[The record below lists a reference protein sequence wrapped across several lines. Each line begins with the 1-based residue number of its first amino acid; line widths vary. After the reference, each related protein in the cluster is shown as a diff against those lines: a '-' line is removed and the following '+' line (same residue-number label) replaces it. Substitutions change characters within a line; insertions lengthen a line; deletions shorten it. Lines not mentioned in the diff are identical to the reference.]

1 MSSGDSRFA
10 KVFNDPRF
18 MVAPN
23 KVTKVKIDKRFET
36 MFKNKEFN
44 VVAKVDKYGR
54 KINKQDKHA
63 LQNYYTSKDDKEGS
77 SGSDSDSSDEEDLE
91 KAREEIK
98 KKLKAAREPLEED
111 SDAKEGKKFYDETGK
126 FHWSGESSGSSDDEG
141 EGEEDQ

>member
-1 MSSGDSRFA
+1 MSGDSRFA

-63 LQNYYTSKDDKEGS
+63 LQNYYTSKDDKQSGS
-77 SGSDSDSSDEEDLE
+77 GSGSDSESSDQEDLD
-91 KAREEIK
+91 KARDEIK
-98 KKLKAAREPLEED
+98 KKIKAAREPVEED

-126 FHWSGESSGSSDDEG
+126 FHWSGDSSGSSEG